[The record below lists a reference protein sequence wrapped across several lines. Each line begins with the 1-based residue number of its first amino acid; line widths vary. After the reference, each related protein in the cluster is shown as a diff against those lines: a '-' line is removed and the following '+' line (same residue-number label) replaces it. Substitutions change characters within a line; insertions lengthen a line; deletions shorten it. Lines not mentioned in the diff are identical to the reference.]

1 MSKKFKLGVV
11 GHPIEHSLS
20 PYIHS
25 RFSKNENINI
35 EYLPYKVEE
44 HNFDSF
50 INEFFSDK
58 NAKGLNITLPY
69 KKNAAC
75 ISGNISSEAKYIN
88 AVNTIVNSNN
98 ELSLFSTDG
107 KGFINDI
114 NSRGFNLE
122 NKSVLILGAGA
133 AVESVLYRVCLLYTS
148 PSPRD

>member
-44 HNFDSF
+44 YNFDNF
-50 INEFFSDK
+50 IKEFFSDK

-69 KKNAAC
+69 
-75 ISGNISSEAKYIN
+75 
-88 AVNTIVNSNN
+88 
-98 ELSLFSTDG
+98 LSL
-107 KGFINDI
+107 IHI
-114 NSRGFNLE
+114 
-122 NKSVLILGAGA
+122 
-133 AVESVLYRVCLLYTS
+133 
-148 PSPRD
+148 